1 MTRITVL
8 SMAIILASS
17 GLLAQRGERGPRGPR
32 GDRDR
37 SESQQQTLKEAIGL
51 SDEQL
56 SKINDLRQ
64 ANRDGIR
71 EIFQATRENGT
82 KLREEMQKDSPD
94 AATVGQLMIDS
105 QSAPKRAAAKHRE
118 LSATL
123 RGVLSDEQLSKLAEL
138 GNDPASRMAQMQ
150 ARRLG
155 LTEGPERD
163 GGHGFGRRGPESF
176 GGFRGRGNFGFRGG
190 RGFLGGRGFGGHSRD
205 RGFQGP
211 RSFRG
216 RENDREYNRDRGRG
230 GSEGRSRRGRS
241 ERSRGFD
248 GPRDYERGSDGPPW
262 MRNRR

>member
-37 SESQQQTLKEAIGL
+37 SESQQQTLKEAIDL

-56 SKINDLRQ
+56 SNINDLRR
-64 ANRDGIR
+64 ANRNEIR
-71 EIFQATRENGT
+71 EIFQSTRENGMQ
-82 KLREEMQKDSPD
+82 LREEMQKESPD
-94 AATVGQLMIDS
+94 AAAVGQLMIDA

-118 LSATL
+118 LSAAL
-123 RGVLSDEQLSKLAEL
+123 GGVLTDEQSSKLAEL

-155 LTEGPERD
+155 LTERPERD
-163 GGHGFGRRGPESF
+163 GGRGFGRRGPESF
-176 GGFRGRGNFGFRGG
+176 GSFRGRGNFGFRGG
-190 RGFLGGRGFGGHSRD
+190 PGFRGGRGFGGPARG
-205 RGFQGP
+205 RGFQRP
-211 RSFRG
+211 RSPRG

-230 GSEGRSRRGRS
+230 GSEGSRRRGRS

-262 MRNRR
+262 MRYRR